1 LGPSISKSL
10 YEREG
15 GMNNFEAS
23 FITEISSLPNI
34 AFWHRNLGRGKG
46 FSINGFSSNHYP
58 DFIAYTTSGKIVVI
72 ETKGS
77 DRDNTDSSAKC
88 RLGNEWARLAGKNF
102 SYFMVFEKNE
112 IEGSFNV
119 DKAKELIRQL

>member
-1 LGPSISKSL
+1 MLGASISKSL

-15 GMNNFEAS
+15 AMNNFETS

-46 FSINGFSSNHYP
+46 FAINGYSSNHYP

-72 ETKGS
+72 ETKGG
-77 DRDNTDSSAKC
+77 DRDNTDSAMKC
-88 RLGNEWARLAGKNF
+88 RLGN
-102 SYFMVFEKNE
+102 
-112 IEGSFNV
+112 
-119 DKAKELIRQL
+119 

>member
-1 LGPSISKSL
+1 MH
-10 YEREG
+10 RE
-15 GMNNFEAS
+15 
-23 FITEISSLPNI
+23 SSNI

-58 DFIAYTTSGKIVVI
+58 DFIAYTTTGKVIII
-72 ETKGS
+72 ETKGG
-77 DRDNTDSSAKC
+77 DRDNTDSAAKC

-102 SYFMVFEKNE
+102 FYFMVFEKNE
-112 IEGSFNV
+112 IDGAFNT